1 MNQAQVAIRHV
12 PDYPG
17 RAAKIFG
24 RLAEE
29 HISVDMIIQSQRS
42 RLVNEIPS
50 RDIAFTVSR
59 ADVELTEKTLNEL
72 LPEIG
77 AQDIL
82 IDKEIAKVSLVGA
95 GMVGNPG
102 VAAKMFSALAQEK
115 INIQMITTSEIKISC
130 VVAQSQGEIA
140 LRVIH
145 QVFNLSR

>member
-1 MNQAQVAIRHV
+1 
-12 PDYPG
+12 
-17 RAAKIFG
+17 
-24 RLAEE
+24 
-29 HISVDMIIQSQRS
+29 
-42 RLVNEIPS
+42 
-50 RDIAFTVSR
+50 
-59 ADVELTEKTLNEL
+59 VELTEKTLNEL

-130 VVAQSQGEIA
+130 VVAQAQGQTA
-140 LRVIH
+140 LQVIH
-145 QVFNLSR
+145 KVFNLGIN